1 MKIKNNIFSEAIDK
15 ATGTE
20 LFESLFSD
28 ERVLIERIVSSG
40 ESTPDGVWLEQAK
53 NEWVIVMQGN
63 AVLEIETGGLHEL
76 QTGDYVH
83 IPSGTKHRVVQTSE
97 LPQCIW
103 LAVHWKNEK

>member
-1 MKIKNNIFSEAIDK
+1 MKIKNNIFSEAVEK
-15 ATGTE
+15 AKGTE

-28 ERVLIERIVSSG
+28 EQVLIERIVSSG
-40 ESTPDGVWLEQAK
+40 ESTPEGIWLEQEK

-63 AVLEIETGGLHEL
+63 AVLEFETGGRHEL
-76 QTGDYVH
+76 QAGDYVN

-103 LAVHWKNEK
+103 LAVHF